1 MPRPLI
7 LLALLLCALSL
18 DAASIGFD
26 AEVPVAPAEF
36 APTPGW
42 DAQVAANDEM
52 YVVTW
57 TDARVLDQTVYA
69 ARFRAD
75 GTTLDPAGI
84 ALPHSQSAGAVI
96 WTGRAFLL
104 TYIDDDRKATA
115 RTLTTDGV
123 LGEAVELFGIDY
135 LGTNRLRMATNGE
148 TILIYS
154 SQATLAMLDLE
165 GHNLRQFALPW
176 PATPAFDVA
185 VAGSTYLVAAS
196 ESGRVLTQ
204 AVSASGALG
213 ESRTLSGSGA
223 ALATDGNR
231 FLLVTGGDA
240 LRGQIFS
247 REGVPTGELRLL
259 APGRMYMPTWALT
272 AAWRNGE
279 YLVGFAIQNDSYT
292 LRVSSDGA
300 PTGNVVTINLGP
312 LIREGVF
319 RGELMDIATIGS
331 DGVLIGS
338 GGDDGL
344 LAAFFTSPTTSD
356 PAPVRESVRVTQAA
370 RRQMH
375 LRLARNAGTVVK
387 GWLETSPLAKS
398 EIRIATTGTSPA
410 VVATDAFA
418 LVDVVASDGVI
429 WVVWLGEDSLMARR
443 YSASLEPLDATP
455 VTLAE
460 DVHAPSTDAA
470 VAAGGGVAAVVVN
483 RGPGSWD
490 LDTYVDAYLLR
501 SNGTSMN
508 VDYATIS
515 HDQGRDH
522 DLAVVHDGTH
532 FVVSWAN
539 ATAFY
544 AHRPRYDLD
553 VDVMSARFD
562 AAGIVADAPAVLTRS
577 GAIDSLAMAHGA
589 NGIAIVWQTS
599 SLTNPSRSRRTSGA
613 YLHDGVVR
621 DLGGETLILGS
632 IAAHRSG
639 FLMTR
644 ASMTNLQRAAQA
656 RLEIVSLD
664 GDLSVRSVDE
674 LPPFTIDPF
683 WRHYGLFDAFDAD
696 VMGGA
701 SPIVGYARVSATDGG
716 VSRVFTRGLRDV
728 PSKRRAVR

>member
-1 MPRPLI
+1 MRKPLI
-7 LLALLLCALSL
+7 VLALILCALPL
-18 DAASIGFD
+18 NAASIGFD
-26 AEVPVAPAEF
+26 AEAPVAPAEF

-75 GTTLDPAGI
+75 GTTLDPSGI
-84 ALPHSQSAGAVI
+84 AIPNSQSAGAVI

-104 TYIDDDRKATA
+104 AYIDDDRKATA
-115 RTLTTDGV
+115 RTLTAGGA
-123 LGEAVELFGIDY
+123 LGEPVELFGIYY

-148 TILIYS
+148 TVLIYS
-154 SQATLAMLDLE
+154 SQNTLAMLDLD

-176 PATPAFDVA
+176 PATPALDVA

-196 ESGRVLTQ
+196 EGGRVFTQ
-204 AVSASGALG
+204 AVSPAGALG
-213 ESRTLSGSGA
+213 ESRTLNGSGA
-223 ALATDGNR
+223 ALATDGKR
-231 FLLVTGGDA
+231 FLLATGGDA
-240 LRGQIFS
+240 LRGQLFS
-247 REGVPTGELRLL
+247 REGVPVGETRLL
-259 APGRMYMPTWALT
+259 APGRMWVPTWALS

-312 LIREGVF
+312 LIGEGVF

-331 DGVLIGS
+331 DGVLIGP

-344 LAAFFTSPTTSD
+344 LAAFFTSPTSSD
-356 PAPVRESVRVTQAA
+356 PAPVRESVRVTLAA
-370 RRQMH
+370 RRQSH
-375 LRLARNAGTVVK
+375 IRLARNGSAVVT
-387 GWLETSPLAKS
+387 GWLETNPLAKG
-398 EIRIATTGTSPA
+398 EIRIASTGTSPV

-429 WVVWLGEDSLMARR
+429 WVVWVGEDSLLARR
-443 YSASLEPLDATP
+443 YSASLDPLDATP
-455 VTLAE
+455 VMLAE
-460 DVHAPSTDAA
+460 DLYAPSIDAA
-470 VAAGGGVAAVVVN
+470 VAAGGGVVAVVVN
-483 RGPGSWD
+483 RGPGAWD
-490 LDTYVDAYLLR
+490 SDTYVEASLLR
-501 SNGTSMN
+501 SNGASMD
-508 VDYATIS
+508 VHHATIS

-522 DLAVVHDGTH
+522 DLVLVHDGTH
-532 FVVSWAN
+532 FVAAWAN

-553 VDVMSARFD
+553 VDIMNARFD
-562 AAGIVADAPAVLTRS
+562 SAGIVADAPAVLTRS
-577 GAIDSLAMAHGA
+577 GAVDSLAMANGA

-599 SLTNPSRSRRTSGA
+599 SLTNPSRARRTWGA
-613 YLHDGVVR
+613 SLHDGVVR
-621 DLGGETLILGS
+621 DLGGEDLILGS
-632 IAAHRSG
+632 LAAHRSG

-644 ASMTNLQRAAQA
+644 GSMTNLLRAAQG
-656 RLEIVSLD
+656 RVEVVTLD
-664 GDLSVRSVDE
+664 GELSVRSVDA
-674 LPPFTIDPF
+674 LQPFTIDPF
-683 WRHYGLFDAFDAD
+683 WRHYGHFDAFDAD

-701 SPIVGYARVSATDGG
+701 TPIVGYARVSVEDGS
-716 VSRVFTRGLRDV
+716 VSRVFTRGLREV